1 MIETSLNET
10 LAIRTQVEMVEPRA
24 RELSALMPNLILS
37 ARQIA
42 QTLVHGSHGRKRAG
56 PGETFWQFRP
66 YESFEPVHRI
76 DWRRSASS
84 DHLYVRER
92 EWDTAHTFWIW
103 IDLSSSMWFA
113 SKLAR
118 QRKAE
123 RAILFGLAAAELLVR
138 SGERVGILGA
148 MRPSMDRDIVPRIA
162 ERLVNGFETNKN
174 VRKLPA
180 SVETGRYS
188 ELILI
193 SDFLDP
199 MDQLTEDLRR
209 LGSNQVGGT
218 LMQIIDPAE
227 ESFPYSGRVEFK
239 DMGQSQ
245 KVVVESAGTIAE
257 KYKAAFQAR
266 KLQLS
271 ETARGLNWGHL
282 TCHTDR
288 PAREGLLTL
297 HGFLSSHYY
306 ATGAMSHETKGQSA
320 NPDEREGL

>member
-1 MIETSLNET
+1 MTSTSPERSDFES
-10 LAIRTQVEMVEPRA
+10 IEPRA

-37 ARQIA
+37 AKQIA

-66 YESFEPVHRI
+66 YESFEPAHRI

-103 IDLSSSMWFA
+103 IDLSPSMWFS
-113 SKLAR
+113 SKLAK
-118 QRKAE
+118 QKKAE
-123 RAILFGLAAAELLVR
+123 RALLFGLSVAELLVR

-148 MRPSMDRDIVPRIA
+148 MRPTMDRDIVPRIA
-162 ERLVNGFETNKN
+162 ERLVTGFETNPNLK
-174 VRKLPA
+174 RLPA
-180 SVETGRYS
+180 HEETGRFS

-199 MDQLTEDLRR
+199 MEQLLSDIRR
-209 LGSNQVGGT
+209 LGGNQVGGT

-239 DMGQSQ
+239 DMGQSE
-245 KVVVESAGTIAE
+245 KVVVENAGTIAE
-257 KYKAAFQAR
+257 RYKTLFHQR
-266 KLQLS
+266 KAQLS

-282 TCHTDR
+282 ICHTDR
-288 PAREGLLTL
+288 PAREGMLTL

-306 ATGAMSHETKGQSA
+306 ATGAMSHESKGQSSSA
-320 NPDEREGL
+320 TQRDVI